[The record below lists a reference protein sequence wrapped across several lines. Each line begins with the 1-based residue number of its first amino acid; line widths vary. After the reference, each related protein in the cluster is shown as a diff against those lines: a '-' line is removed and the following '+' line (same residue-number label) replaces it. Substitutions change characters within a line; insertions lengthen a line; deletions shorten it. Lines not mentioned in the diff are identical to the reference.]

1 MTLRLDVTVEVEAY
15 EVLDELDDQDMVDEL
30 ISRGYSVAKT
40 ELLEPFSSEDAT
52 WLKWLILNHCDM
64 PHDMQAW
71 LVYEK
76 LRAMT

>member
-1 MTLRLDVTVEVEAY
+1 MTLRLDVE
-15 EVLDELDDQDMVDEL
+15 EL
-30 ISRGYSVAKT
+30 
-40 ELLEPFSSEDAT
+40 T

-76 LRAMT
+76 LKGL